1 MMLSLMFALLQS
13 AVQPD
18 LPRQWGQFSRSG
30 ALSHVSE
37 TVDIATADRG
47 NSPEFR
53 YTLRLSKAK
62 LGGSPA
68 IAWADS
74 ANCPAVRSVIAS
86 MRDIKMP
93 TPAPPGVPGEAITIT
108 VDGAGYSLTA
118 PSSDSMGKL
127 TIRSNIGSPLAAW
140 VDASLQQLAPCWTTT
155 AP

>member
-1 MMLSLMFALLQS
+1 MLSLVIALLQS
-13 AVQPD
+13 SVQPE

-37 TVDIATADRG
+37 TVDIATAARG
-47 NSPEFR
+47 NSPDFR
-53 YTLRLSKAK
+53 YTLRFTKIR
-62 LGGSPA
+62 LGKTVT

-74 ANCPAVRSVIAS
+74 ANCPAVRTVIAS

-93 TPAPPGVPGEAITIT
+93 TPAPPGVSGEAITIT
-108 VDGAGYSLTA
+108 LDGAGYSLSA
-118 PSSDSMGKL
+118 PSSDNMGRL

-140 VDASLQQLAPCWTTT
+140 IDASLQQLEPCWTTT